1 MEEEN
6 YDFEHGTTD
15 AFNLYAED
23 VLLFDIDVKKYTG
36 RDLWINDTISGEINF
51 RKLIS
56 MYLSDKVCETLN
68 WNKVKKDF
76 NTRVAKIPFEEF
88 PTQYPKYKNKLK
100 TFGKLKYCTEILASL
115 KNQLGYD
122 LDTSNYLLVI
132 YYKLL
137 SLLDGEKN
145 NSPISDKIKQQLQDD
160 NIYSYLVYGSA
171 ESFSSHINYKQLFD
185 TDIDQLINQLFEH
198 IFIEQFEFANR
209 VLESTIGTDDY
220 GNILP
225 IYNEMFVLDD
235 DMDDTTEAIAEAEK
249 HFNIWLIEEMH
260 TLENGMKF

>member
-1 MEEEN
+1 MEEN

-36 RDLWINDTISGEINF
+36 RELWITDSVQGEINF

-56 MYLSDKVCETLN
+56 MYLSDRVCETLD
-68 WNKVKKDF
+68 WNKVKRDF
-76 NTRVAKIPFEEF
+76 NTRVAKTAFEDIP
-88 PTQYPKYKNKLK
+88 TTYPKYEKRLK
-100 TFGKLKYCTEILASL
+100 SFGKLKYCTEILKSL

-137 SLLDGEKN
+137 NLLDGEKN
-145 NSPISDKIKQQLQDD
+145 NSPISEKAKQQLQND

-171 ESFSSHINYKQLFD
+171 ESFSSHVNYNELFD
-185 TDIDQLINQLFEH
+185 TPINKLINLLFEH

-209 VLESTIGTDDY
+209 VLESTVGTDEY

-225 IYNEMFVLDD
+225 IYTEIFVINDEMDS
-235 DMDDTTEAIAEAEK
+235 TTQAIQEAEK
-249 HFNIWLIEEMH
+249 YFNIWLTNEMH
-260 TLENGMKF
+260 ILDNGMEF